1 MMSCEKG
8 QVNCV
13 SLDLGHQAILRGRGA
28 HVGVGW
34 MEVGEEKY
42 SIWKE
47 PFP

>member
-1 MMSCEKG
+1 MSE
-8 QVNCV
+8 

-34 MEVGEEKY
+34 MQVGEEKY
-42 SIWKE
+42 SRWKE